1 MVMEETVL
9 IIDVDGSATK
19 VVWPAPDAGRP
30 DVLHRALGSE
40 QSKML
45 RCGKGI
51 LGFCDEAGALA
62 GRAPNPFA
70 TAAFAE
76 QGIEL
81 ADPLFGPV
89 VFARNPSK
97 GSTVKALTDAQAA
110 NLLVV
115 TGARLTG

>member
-1 MVMEETVL
+1 MVPEETVL
-9 IIDVDGSATK
+9 VIAADGSASK
-19 VVWPAPDAGRP
+19 VVWPAPDAGRQEA
-30 DVLHRALGSE
+30 LHDALGSA
-40 QSKML
+40 STKML

-51 LGFCDEAGALA
+51 LGFCDEAGEAA
-62 GRAPNPFA
+62 GRPPNPFA

-76 QGIEL
+76 QGVEL

-97 GSTVKALTDAQAA
+97 GSIVKALTDAQAA

>member
-1 MVMEETVL
+1 MVLEETVL
-9 IIDVDGSATK
+9 VIDADGSATK
-19 VVWPAPDAGRP
+19 VSWPAPDAGRP
-30 DVLHRALGSE
+30 DALLRALGSA
-40 QSKML
+40 QSRML

-51 LGFCDEAGALA
+51 LGFCDEAGATS
-62 GRAPNPFA
+62 GRAPNSFA
-70 TAAFAE
+70 MAAFSD

-97 GSTVKALTDAQAA
+97 GSIVKALTDAQAA

-115 TGARLTG
+115 TGARLID